1 LEERLVYGG
10 YPQLRHLKSL
20 DEKKAYLNNML
31 NSYLLKDILVY
42 ENVKNASKIYN
53 LLKLIAF
60 QIGGEVSLQELGNKL
75 SICKNTVDKY
85 LDLLCKMFILHR
97 VDGFSRNLQKEI
109 TKSSK
114 WYFVDNGIRNVVIS
128 NFNPIVMRND
138 KGQLW
143 ENYAIAER
151 LKHKEY
157 HQIFWANYFWR
168 TYDQQET
175 YLATSLN
182 TKSKKL
188 KLHHSGRKPTQKQS
202 LKLFQRRI
210 TGNG

>member
-1 LEERLVYGG
+1 
-10 YPQLRHLKSL
+10 
-20 DEKKAYLNNML
+20 
-31 NSYLLKDILVY
+31 
-42 ENVKNASKIYN
+42 
-53 LLKLIAF
+53 
-60 QIGGEVSLQELGNKL
+60 
-75 SICKNTVDKY
+75 
-85 LDLLCKMFILHR
+85 MFILHR
-97 VDGFSRNLQKEI
+97 VDGFSRNLRKEI

>member
-97 VDGFSRNLQKEI
+97 VDGFSRNLQKES

-114 WYFVDNGIRNVVIS
+114 
-128 NFNPIVMRND
+128 
-138 KGQLW
+138 
-143 ENYAIAER
+143 
-151 LKHKEY
+151 
-157 HQIFWANYFWR
+157 
-168 TYDQQET
+168 
-175 YLATSLN
+175 
-182 TKSKKL
+182 
-188 KLHHSGRKPTQKQS
+188 
-202 LKLFQRRI
+202 
-210 TGNG
+210 